1 MKAQLTL
8 GIALIILLLGCNKQP
23 ETTITGHVA
32 AQSVVPHQP
41 SPTGEA
47 HRKVVRYPDGNIP
60 AKAYLAHNEV
70 YNPEAV
76 IPPQCYTKTE
86 GENNPCFACHQSYPR
101 SEGRS
106 NMMSDGDL
114 QGDYQFSDVGM
125 TNSWKNLFIDRT
137 DIIAKIS
144 DEEIKAYVSQ
154 DNYTPFIKKSEREQG
169 WSSESV
175 SLKGLAY
182 PDTAFDRYGLAKDG
196 SHWVS
201 YNYKPFPSTF
211 WPTNG
216 STDDAM
222 IRLSNAFREQGGE
235 YVFDVYFA
243 NLALVEMA
251 IKDLSE
257 ISVPALSEIKVGRDL
272 NGNGK
277 IESEIKHIVRQTH
290 YVGDAQN
297 TSLKHMLYPQKT
309 EFLHTVRYLGV
320 NDKGDIYNA
329 PRLKELRYM
338 KKHQDTT
345 PETLR
350 VAYMLEAKE
359 KEFENLPQTI
369 YLGNRGIDNGFGWT
383 INGYIENEKGELR
396 QQVHQ
401 ELAFCNGC
409 HKTVG
414 STFDQTFSFA
424 RKIDGE
430 RGWGYIDL
438 RAMSDVPNVV
448 IDGLASEKGEFL
460 TYFERVGGGDE
471 FRQNQEMLNKW
482 FNPDGSVN
490 SAKVAQAKS
499 VYDLIM
505 PSPERAMALNKAYW
519 SIVKEQSF
527 IFGRDAT
534 IFEASNVLAEVDD
547 NQAPLKAQHRF
558 KWDLRLNWA
567 QHEQFHQAA
576 SKSLTEAGE
585 HDELARF

>member
-1 MKAQLTL
+1 MKAHLAL
-8 GIALIILLLGCNKQP
+8 GIALSTLLLGCNKQP
-23 ETTITGHVA
+23 ETTTTHAVSHNEVQHRHAGELDPE
-32 AQSVVPHQP
+32 SVL
-41 SPTGEA
+41 
-47 HRKVVRYPDGNIP
+47 YPEGDIP

-70 YNPEAV
+70 YNPESV

-101 SEGRS
+101 SAGRT
-106 NMMSDGDL
+106 NMMSDSDL

-137 DIIAKIS
+137 NLIAKIS
-144 DEEIKAYVSQ
+144 DAEMKAYVSQ
-154 DNYTPFIKKSEREQG
+154 DNYTPFIKKQEQNQHWAG
-169 WSSESV
+169 EYAT
-175 SLKGLAY
+175 LKGLAH
-182 PDTAFDRYGLAKDG
+182 PDTAFNQYGLAKDG

-222 IRLSNAFREQGGE
+222 IRLPKAFREHAGE
-235 YVFDVYFA
+235 YAFDVYFA

-257 ISVPALSEIKVGRDL
+257 ISVPALSEVKIGRDL

-277 IESEIKHIVRQTH
+277 IEHEIKHIVRQSH

-297 TSLKHMLYPQKT
+297 TPLKHMLYPQET

-320 NDKGDIYNA
+320 DDNGDIYNA

-350 VAYMLEAKE
+350 VSYMQEAKE
-359 KEFENLPQTI
+359 KEFENLPQTV
-369 YLGNRGIDNGFGWT
+369 YLGHRGIDNGFGWT
-383 INGYIENEKGELR
+383 INGYIEDEKGELR

-424 RKIDGE
+424 RKVEGE
-430 RGWGYIDL
+430 QGWGYIDL
-438 RAMSDVPNVV
+438 RAMSDVPNVAV
-448 IDGLASEKGEFL
+448 DGLASEKGEFL

-471 FRQNQEMLNKW
+471 FRQNKEMLKKW
-482 FNPDGSVN
+482 FNPDGTVN
-490 SAKVAQAKS
+490 TEKVAQAKT
-499 VYDLIM
+499 VYELIT

-527 IFGRDAT
+527 IYGRDAT
-534 IFEASNVLAEVDD
+534 IFEATNVLSEVDD
-547 NQAPLKAQHRF
+547 NQAPLKEQHRY

-567 QHEQFHQAA
+567 EHAQPHQAG
-576 SKSLTEAGE
+576 SK
-585 HDELARF
+585 